1 MIKQNNKHKFNF
13 NLKRVR
19 KIMETRLN
27 HDSDRVETLE
37 RQLREARELAAE
49 SDRKFEEVSRKL
61 VVLESDVERS
71 EDRAGHSQ
79 NKIAKLEEEL
89 RLVNN
94 ALKTLEL
101 NEEKVI
107 LFS

>member
-49 SDRKFEEVSRKL
+49 SDRKFEEVIS
-61 VVLESDVERS
+61 
-71 EDRAGHSQ
+71 
-79 NKIAKLEEEL
+79 
-89 RLVNN
+89 
-94 ALKTLEL
+94 L
-101 NEEKVI
+101 N
-107 LFS
+107 